1 MLHQVLNWSS
11 VNIRYDFNF
20 HINNQGDWKME
31 KVVLAFSGGLD
42 TSVCVKLLQDK
53 YQKEVITAC
62 VDVGQ
67 PVDEISRPEKLARD
81 MGVKHYTID
90 AKNEFAREFI
100 FRAVK
105 ANALYEGYPLSTA
118 LARPLIAMKIVDLAK
133 KEGATAISHGCT
145 GKGNDQ
151 FRFEST
157 IRSGSNCEVIAP
169 IRDLNLTRTEEMEYA
184 REHGIPLP
192 SEKLYSIDENLWGR
206 SIEGDIL
213 EDPMVETPEEAFSW
227 TRSTE
232 DAPED
237 AQILEMSFEKGVPVS
252 LDSQDMGPVE
262 IIEACNQVAG
272 SHGIGRVDI
281 IEDRII
287 GLKSRENYETPGAL
301 LIINAHKALEQL
313 TLTREELKF
322 SEIVSLTY
330 SELVYNGLWHEPL
343 REDLDQLLD
352 HMQQRVSGVVK
363 LKLHK
368 GSLRILGRK
377 SPYSLYNEKAVSF
390 EDKELDQREIAG
402 MVKNYALQAACYQD
416 ICKRD

>member
-1 MLHQVLNWSS
+1 
-11 VNIRYDFNF
+11 
-20 HINNQGDWKME
+20 ME

-42 TSVCVKLLQDK
+42 TSVCIKLLQEK
-53 YQKEVITAC
+53 YEKEVVTAC

-67 PVDEISRPEKLARD
+67 PEEEITRPAEVAHE
-81 MGVKHYTID
+81 MGMKHYTID
-90 AKNEFAREFI
+90 AKDEFARDFI
-100 FRAVK
+100 FRAIK

-118 LARPLIAMKIVDLAK
+118 LARPLIAMKIVELAK
-133 KEGATAISHGCT
+133 KEGASTISHGCT

-157 IRSGSNCEVIAP
+157 IRSSSSCDVIAP

-184 REHGIPLP
+184 KSHGIPLP
-192 SEKLYSIDENLWGR
+192 SDKLYSIDENLWGR

-232 DAPED
+232 DAPDE
-237 AQILEMSFEKGVPVS
+237 AQVVELSFEKGVPVA
-252 LDSQDMGPVE
+252 LDGQSWGPLE
-262 IIEACNQVAG
+262 IIQACNQVAG
-272 SHGIGRVDI
+272 LHGIGRVDI
-281 IEDRII
+281 MEDRII
-287 GLKSRENYETPGAL
+287 GLKSRENYETPGAF
-301 LIINAHKALEQL
+301 LIINAHKSLEQL

-322 SEIVSLTY
+322 SETVSQTY
-330 SELVYNGLWHEPL
+330 SELIYNGLWHEPL

-352 HMQQRVSGVVK
+352 HIQRRVSGVVK

-368 GSLRILGRK
+368 GSLRVLGRK

-390 EDKELDQREIAG
+390 EDKDMDQREMAG
-402 MVKNYALQAACYQD
+402 MVKNYALQAACYQEV
-416 ICKRD
+416 CKKE

>member
-1 MLHQVLNWSS
+1 
-11 VNIRYDFNF
+11 
-20 HINNQGDWKME
+20 ME

-67 PVDEISRPEKLARD
+67 PEDEISRPEKLARD

-90 AKNEFAREFI
+90 AKDEFAREFI

-118 LARPLIAMKIVDLAK
+118 LARPLIAMKIVELAK
-133 KEGATAISHGCT
+133 KENASIISHGCT

-157 IRSGSNCEVIAP
+157 IRSGSSCEVLAP
-169 IRDLNLTRTEEMEYA
+169 IRDLNLTRTEEVEYA
-184 REHGIPLP
+184 EEHGIPLP

-213 EDPMVETPEEAFSW
+213 EDPMVETPEEAFKW

-232 DAPED
+232 NAPED
-237 AQILEMSFEKGVPVS
+237 AQILEITFEEGVPVA
-252 LDSQDMGPVE
+252 LDGQNLAPVE
-262 IIEACNQVAG
+262 IIEASNQVAG
-272 SHGIGRVDI
+272 LHGIGRVDI
-281 IEDRII
+281 MEDRII
-287 GLKSRENYETPGAL
+287 GLKSRENYETPGAI
-301 LIINAHKALEQL
+301 LIITAHKALEQL

-322 SEIVSLTY
+322 CEIVSQTY
-330 SELVYNGLWHEPL
+330 SELIYNGLWHEPL
-343 REDLDQLLD
+343 REDLDKFLD
-352 HMQQRVSGVVK
+352 HVQRRVSGVVK
-363 LKLHK
+363 LKLH
-368 GSLRILGRK
+368 GGNLRILGRK

-390 EDKELDQREIAG
+390 EDKDMDQREMAG
-402 MVKNYALQAACYQD
+402 MVKNYALQAACYQEV
-416 ICKRD
+416 CKKEIK